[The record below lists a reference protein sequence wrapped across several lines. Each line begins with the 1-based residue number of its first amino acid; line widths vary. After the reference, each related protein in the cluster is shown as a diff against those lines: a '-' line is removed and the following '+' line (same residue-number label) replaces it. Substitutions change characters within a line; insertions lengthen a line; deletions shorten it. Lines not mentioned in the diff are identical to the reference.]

1 MLLRTMISME
11 SESTFSNVAPRGSLQ
26 RFGLAGA
33 FNSLIFILWELFR
46 FFSSNDKASIQFAW
60 GGLGPSIVLGTFVHR
75 WFTFDKRKSVQWTIG
90 FPTIAYAFSL
100 QVQHIRL
107 VWLPL
112 KTGNFTNAWN
122 SEHACMGRYY
132 LGYPAYSCLFITKL
146 KIKLHESRATRC

>member
-33 FNSLIFILWELFR
+33 FNSLIFFILWELFR

-60 GGLGPSIVLGTFVHR
+60 GAAWGLASFLAHFVHR

-90 FPTIAYAFSL
+90 SSTIAYAFSL
-100 QVQHIRL
+100 TGSTYTIGLAATQNSGTLRMLGILNML
-107 VWLPL
+107 VWGLIIWAIMRIL
-112 KTGNFTNAWN
+112 VFQYKT
-122 SEHACMGRYY
+122 ED
-132 LGYPAYSCLFITKL
+132 
-146 KIKLHESRATRC
+146 

>member
-33 FNSLIFILWELFR
+33 FNSLIFFILWELFR

-60 GGLGPSIVLGTFVHR
+60 GTAWALASFLAHFVHR

-90 FPTIAYAFSL
+90 SSTIAYAFSL
-100 QVQHIRL
+100 TGSTYTIGLAATQNSGTLRMLGILNML
-107 VWLPL
+107 VWGLIIWVIL
-112 KTGNFTNAWN
+112 RILVFQYKT
-122 SEHACMGRYY
+122 ED
-132 LGYPAYSCLFITKL
+132 
-146 KIKLHESRATRC
+146 

>member
-33 FNSLIFILWELFR
+33 FNSLIFFILWELFR

-60 GGLGPSIVLGTFVHR
+60 GAAWGLASFLAHFVHR

-90 FPTIAYAFSL
+90 SSTIAYALSL
-100 QVQHIRL
+100 TGSTYTIGLAATQNSGTLRMLGILNML
-107 VWLPL
+107 VWGLIIWAIMRIL
-112 KTGNFTNAWN
+112 VFQYKT
-122 SEHACMGRYY
+122 ED
-132 LGYPAYSCLFITKL
+132 
-146 KIKLHESRATRC
+146 